1 MIKYLDSLKIYL
13 LILFFSVAISISVL
27 DNLAII
33 NHLAYLFVHIL
44 LIYLII
50 YYYRT
55 FLIFIYFFLGI
66 ILDLSLLNEIGPHTI
81 TFVIILILINRIKK
95 LLYNLN
101 SNKIF
106 FFIIIVLFF
115 CIFFE
120 KILSFLLFDYYL
132 NINDYIRDIFYIILI
147 AYPSIYIFNI
157 IDNI

>member
-120 KILSFLLFDYYL
+120 KILSFLFFDFYL